1 MSLFDDIRQAAPWA
15 KDLTDRQ
22 ILDKGVEL
30 TGLSPMEVAGYLGVS
45 EKRGVLGAAN
55 DYAIEFANAVASLPK
70 AAIDLV
76 KPGTETSA
84 AIGRFIEEGEKKQ
97 SLTAAEAKY
106 QLNRSMQSE
115 DLGEQAAGAFRYV
128 KENPMLAASQ
138 ALGSFVGPG
147 AAIKG
152 GKMIGGALGLTEKGV
167 ARAGLTGGSTAG
179 AVLAG
184 GDASGDAYQMVMN
197 APELQDL
204 PIEERA
210 DIATR
215 AARGAAP
222 LPFIIGAASGLV
234 GADKAF
240 AAGTKSILRT
250 TGAEAA
256 SEFVEEGATKLSANL
271 AAGQAAPSIQP
282 MTGVIG
288 SATLGGLL
296 GGGTGA
302 VVGTL
307 NRVTAPGSLLAGSTN
322 ISTGEATTPDGN
334 AINKAIDVNSSE
346 ILVGPPPR
354 EAYVGPQVPEQA
366 GPPVPSS
373 AQVAAVQQAQ
383 AAQVAQQQAAQ
394 KQQEAQAAFDSISST
409 YGIQPTQVAGR
420 YTVAGKTL
428 FTQADATKFVTELD
442 ALNKNKTPE
451 QKSLIG
457 AVLSS
462 GAIKVP
468 LKSTAK
474 SVNASAVKFLSDIGI
489 DSSVDKVDAAERTE
503 FLISNLEG
511 PKALKEADELNNF
524 YKALTGKDAPA
535 FVALQQ
541 LASETTKGA
550 KNEKQQLRVPT
561 GVGAVP
567 EQGRAAETSG
577 GIVGPVRPDQVRPI
591 GTGSNLILPSTVQ
604 NVGPGS
610 VRTRV
615 EPGTSGGDNAIPS
628 VGQEQKAQVIPDDRL
643 SALAEIRKI
652 VESAFGTRDAGI
664 VMEYLTGEKTSR
676 EIAKQYDVSDARV
689 AQIAGPTAQET
700 WGARI
705 LAAGKRLGYGKDEI
719 YSLLEIASETA
730 EDTETQTTTEEDLD
744 FEAVAAREAAVSDE
758 SGPTMAEE
766 AAMEAEG
773 EQALGREET
782 GEKEGGGASGFRV
795 FNPQESGGTELEDAS
810 SANRTY
816 QKFKKQGLQVLKDFE
831 LNNLAIDERTT
842 DAELEAIV
850 KEINRRQEVRVAKGE
865 DNAVQK
871 RSTKGVS
878 VRKQAE
884 AGKGVPSED
893 TEKRTVATKS
903 KADEKGRSV
912 EVSNA
917 LAIIDRAEKAKLSL
931 NGIMPSDWQVG
942 KSIAPGQMY
951 AVAKRTIENN
961 PDFALDVLKLASRNT
976 QLDLAKQ
983 APKEMG
989 TLVKSKTENVW
1000 TLDEEAEIAWNTNAE
1015 KLGLFVYDA
1024 LPEEAQQDWK
1034 DSVESGNISP
1044 RDMQTVFEN
1053 NQGAITE
1060 ADEKL
1065 NEQIDELKTI
1075 ELDALEEHYGNSR
1088 ESNEFFIK
1096 VKNDVAA
1103 YVNKGA
1109 QAVDAAIRSII
1120 KSIANGL
1127 MAIAVVFNPAQLT
1140 TTDFDFPLFV
1150 SETRAVTMPAPAVAE
1165 MSSVATKAYEI
1176 SAPAFVKANQTFFIA
1191 DKPNGKIHLFDKT
1204 GKHIASS
1211 DSLYGKQAGDRLTEE
1226 QRTKPMAAMS
1236 ETDKIT
1242 PAGTFTVQVVASSE
1256 YAGGYTLHMSD
1267 KQGYLGGLAI
1277 HSVYTGNAKENRLG
1291 KLLSQDL
1298 KDKKISFGC
1307 INTSPDFFINKVL
1320 PKIGDMENAGVVV
1333 IPDAQDTLAQYIE
1346 PTFEEVTTPV
1356 PKTERRGAQQ
1366 LAAKEEK
1373 PQFSKT
1379 AEGKKGSNAE
1389 ALRKEL
1395 KDFIGAENLRRLEIY
1410 QSIDDIPVNIRAIV
1424 NPTAEDQGF
1433 VFRSKAY
1440 LIADNIAEGT
1450 GRAVFMHEVGSHLG
1464 LQQMLTEKQFDNLV
1478 DTVTAWAA
1486 KDDNSVESR
1495 IAIKALE
1502 RAAGVSDEQAN
1513 TELIAYF
1520 IEEAVLEGINPTAID
1535 LKTPIGRW
1543 FRTLWAAFKTALR
1556 RLNLFNP
1563 DKLSA
1568 EDVINLAYGAAR
1580 LEIAGT
1586 WHGTAADFRKFSTNF
1601 IGTGEGQQAFGWGVY
1616 LAQRAGIAKG
1626 YFEKDV
1632 QNRNRFPTTTATYK
1646 GMNRNQLQIAM
1657 LDAELTD
1664 PEKYAEYQVARLI
1677 VDNESFVNGA
1687 KSKITQTQIDGYVE
1701 YEKKMLEGA
1710 DLPVWDDYTQSLAVK
1725 AINEA
1730 AKDGI
1735 RRKIAAAAKMKAS
1748 DFGPPP
1754 KGGEGNLMRVDINAR
1769 SEELLDLDKPIKDQ
1783 PYIYNILE
1791 NLKGDAE
1798 NVLQAVLGNE
1808 QVFLDQITGHDLYF
1822 GIKRL
1827 ALNDP
1832 QWLLAAVKNKEA
1844 TATGE
1849 QAQRV
1854 VSQFLYEQGIK
1865 GSQFADSKSRNL
1877 AYAAYTDKKDVDT
1890 KNITRNIIMFNDEDI
1905 FRVASLVGA
1914 EPERI
1919 QFSKARLNQARQAAA
1934 QQVAKLPKP
1943 IRGPLQQITDN
1954 IIDFA
1959 KKGLPFAAFTE
1970 DLADLAA
1977 KYLPSAKKYVQLVKA
1992 QQAIRT
1998 SLERRIDKILQ
2009 QYDALPNEV
2018 KGVGENSV
2026 NAFIKDS
2033 TMKGEWGYDANIKGS
2048 KIDPELK
2055 ARFDAFP
2062 AAAQNLIKEVFNHGR
2077 QTLKA
2082 MQDAVINNIN
2092 TEYDALIAAAQK
2104 AGDVTEVAE
2113 LTKKKANSLSEYRTL
2128 MRMGNKGPYAPLKR
2142 FGNYVVVGRSQAY
2155 LDQENIRD
2163 NPKSA
2168 PDQVAEANKK
2178 LRELEKNQDHYFVQF
2193 AETMG
2198 EAKAI
2203 SRDEEANYAL
2213 VEPFEKDSSRGAL
2226 FGGADVQGLFYRL
2239 RNMVEDT
2246 QDSNTTDKSERAIN
2260 RLLSDLHLSLLSEQS
2275 ARQSEKRRRKIAGAE
2290 KDMMRAFAT
2299 QGRATAHFI
2308 SSLENSEEIYDS
2320 LRDMKKEAD
2329 SRVPGRAERRRYY
2342 NEFMKRHVMGL
2353 DYEPSPF
2360 IDKALNTTSVW
2371 MLLTNPSYYL
2381 QNMTQP
2387 FMMSLP
2393 LVGAKHGYDKSWKEF
2408 TRAYSDIA
2416 SVIRK
2421 HGLGEESYNKLP
2433 QDVRDVVEDLVN
2445 RGRIDI
2451 SLEQDLGRWR
2461 STEDSKLDK
2470 FGRATEYLR
2479 GIAQDIESINR
2490 VATAVAAYRL
2500 EARTNNKANAINYA
2514 DSVIYRTH
2522 GDYSGFNAP
2531 RISRKG
2537 LGRLATQFRKFQL
2550 IQLSLMARLFNDAFA
2565 GQDADTRRIGRRAL
2579 MFTIG
2584 HTAAMG
2590 GVMGLPGFAALS
2602 FLYGL
2607 VFGDED
2613 EPDNPELAMRR
2624 AIGDDTLADLI
2635 VKGVPAAL
2643 GVDLSGKLGMGQ
2655 MLSILPYTDIDF
2667 SRKGVAE
2674 AGFALMTGPFGGLTL
2689 KAADGIS
2696 LMGQGDYYKGLE
2708 QLMPTGVANAM
2719 KGYRFATEG
2728 VTSRRDDVLIP
2739 AEDISFAEAFM
2750 AGIGLPTKQLTDKQF
2765 LQNAKFEYEKFY
2777 NDKASEIK
2785 RAYARAYRSG
2795 VGLSD
2800 ARNDWE
2806 ELQQSRVRNGFKRQS
2821 LSVLLKA
2828 PQEQVARER
2837 SVVGGVQTNK
2847 ANRGFVRQTS
2857 EL

>member
-55 DYAIEFANAVASLPK
+55 DYVIELANAVASLPK

-106 QLNRSMQSE
+106 QLGRSMQSE

-128 KENPMLAASQ
+128 KENPLLAASQ
-138 ALGSFVGPG
+138 AIGSFVGPG

-152 GKMIGGALGLTEKGV
+152 GRMIGGALGLTEKGV
-167 ARAGLTGGSTAG
+167 ARAGLAGGSTAG

-204 PIEERA
+204 PIEEREQ
-210 DIATR
+210 IATR

-240 AAGTKSILRT
+240 AAGTKSILKT
-250 TGAEAA
+250 TAAEFG
-256 SEFVEEGATKLSANL
+256 SEAIEEGVTKLSANL
-271 AAGQAAPSIQP
+271 AAGEFAPSIQP
-282 MTGVIG
+282 LSGVAG
-288 SATLGGLL
+288 AATLGGLL

-307 NRVTAPGSLLAGSTN
+307 NRVTAPNSLLPGSTN
-322 ISTGEATTPDGN
+322 ISTGEGKTPDEN
-334 AINKAIDVNSSE
+334 AINKAIDANSSE

-354 EAYVGPQVPEQA
+354 EALVGPQPPEQP

-373 AQVAAVQQAQ
+373 AQVAAAQQAQ

-394 KQQEAQAAFDSISST
+394 KQQETQAAFDEISST
-409 YGIQPTQVAGR
+409 YGVQPTQVAGR
-420 YTVAGKTL
+420 YNIAGKTL
-428 FTQADATKFVTELD
+428 FSQADATKFLADLD
-442 ALNKNKTPE
+442 ALNKDKTPE

-457 AVLSS
+457 AALSS
-462 GAIKVP
+462 GAVKVP

-474 SVNASAVKFLSDIGI
+474 SVNAAAVKFLSEWGI
-489 DSSVDKVDAAERTE
+489 DSSADKAEAAERAE
-503 FLISNLEG
+503 VLISTLEG

-550 KNEKQQLRVPT
+550 KNERQQLRVQSPA
-561 GVGAVP
+561 GIRAVP

-577 GIVGPVRPDQVRPI
+577 ELVGPVRPDQIRPV

-615 EPGTSGGDNAIPS
+615 EPSASGSDNAIPS
-628 VGQEQKAQVIPDDRL
+628 VRQEQEAQVIPDDRL
-643 SALAEIRKI
+643 EAIERIRTI
-652 VESAFGTRDAGI
+652 VNSAFGTRDGGI
-664 VMEYLTGEKTSR
+664 VMEYLTGEKTSVQ
-676 EIAKQYDVSDARV
+676 IADEYGVSDARI
-689 AQIAGPTAQET
+689 AQIAGPKAQET

-705 LAAGKRLGYGKDEI
+705 FEAAKRLGYTKDQI
-719 YSLLEIASETA
+719 YNLMVVATA
-730 EDTETQTTTEEDLD
+730 ETEAATEAETLTEQDLD
-744 FEAVAAREAAVSDE
+744 FEAAAAREAAVSDE
-758 SGPTMAEE
+758 AGPSMAED

-773 EQALGREET
+773 EQTLGREET
-782 GEKEGGGASGFRV
+782 TEKEGGGASGFRV
-795 FNPQESGGTELEDAS
+795 FNPQESGATELEDAS
-810 SANRTY
+810 AANRTY
-816 QKFKKQGLQVLKDFE
+816 QKFKKQGLQALKDFE
-831 LNNLAIDERTT
+831 LNNLAIDERIT
-842 DAELEAIV
+842 DSEIQAIV
-850 KEINRRQEVRVAKGE
+850 KEINRREEIRIGKGE
-865 DNAVQK
+865 AKNAVQK
-871 RSTKGVS
+871 RSTKGVP

-884 AGKGVPSED
+884 TGKRVPSED
-893 TEKRTVATKS
+893 TERVEAATEDEQ
-903 KADEKGRSV
+903 ADE
-912 EVSNA
+912 EVSA
-917 LAIIDRAEKAKLSL
+917 R
-931 NGIMPSDWQVG
+931 
-942 KSIAPGQMY
+942 
-951 AVAKRTIENN
+951 
-961 PDFALDVLKLASRNT
+961 
-976 QLDLAKQ
+976 
-983 APKEMG
+983 
-989 TLVKSKTENVW
+989 

-1034 DSVESGNISP
+1034 DSVETGNTAP

-1060 ADEKL
+1060 TDEKL
-1065 NEQIDELKTI
+1065 NEQIDELKTT
-1075 ELDALEEHYGNSR
+1075 ELAALEEHYGNSR
-1088 ESNEFFIK
+1088 ESNEFLIK

-1103 YVNKGA
+1103 YINKGA

-1127 MAIAVVFNPAQLT
+1127 MAVAVVFNPAQLT

-1165 MSSVATKAYEI
+1165 MSSVATKAYEV
-1176 SAPAFVKANQTFFIA
+1176 SAPAFVKAKQTFFIA

-1211 DSLYGKQAGDRLTEE
+1211 DSLYGKQAGDRLANE
-1226 QRTKPMAAMS
+1226 QRNKPMTAMS
-1236 ETDKIT
+1236 DTDKVT
-1242 PAGTFTVQVVASSE
+1242 PAGTFTLRVVNSPE
-1256 YAGGYTLHMSD
+1256 YDGGYTLHMYD

-1277 HSVYTGNAKENRLG
+1277 HSVYTGDVKENRLG

-1346 PTFEEVTTPV
+1346 PTFKEVTTPA
-1356 PKTERRGAQQ
+1356 PKAEGRGAQQ

-1373 PQFSKT
+1373 PQFSKGT
-1379 AEGKKGSNAE
+1379 EKGKKSNAK
-1389 ALRKEL
+1389 ALRFEL
-1395 KDFIGAENLRRLEIY
+1395 RDFIGAENLRRLEIY

-1424 NPTAEDQGF
+1424 NPTAGDQGF
-1433 VFRSKAY
+1433 ILKNKAY
-1440 LIADNIAEGT
+1440 LIADNIPEGA

-1464 LQQMLTEKQFDNLV
+1464 LQQMLTERQFDNLV
-1478 DTVTAWAA
+1478 DTVTSWAT
-1486 KDDNSVESR
+1486 KNDGSIESILAVR
-1495 IAIKALE
+1495 ALE

-1520 IEEAVLEGINPTAID
+1520 IEEAVLNGINPTATD
-1535 LKTPIGRW
+1535 MKTPIGRW

-1687 KSKITQTQIDGYVE
+1687 KSKITQAQIDNYVE

-1710 DLPVWDDYTQSLAVK
+1710 DLPVWDDYTQSLAVEAMNK
-1725 AINEA
+1725 A

-1735 RRKIAAAAKMKAS
+1735 KRKIAAAAKMKES

-1769 SEELLDLDKPIKDQ
+1769 PEELLDLDKKIEEQKAIK
-1783 PYIYNILE
+1783 
-1791 NLKGDAE
+1791 NLLLNRMDPD
-1798 NVLQAVLGNE
+1798 LQADLMYETN
-1808 QVFLDQITGHDLYF
+1808 LSIPDMTGYDLYF
-1822 GIKRL
+1822 GLKSLELRDGLVSGFIKTFDNINK
-1827 ALNDP
+1827 ADE
-1832 QWLLAAVKNKEA
+1832 AVSKY
-1844 TATGE
+1844 
-1849 QAQRV
+1849 
-1854 VSQFLYEQGIK
+1854 LYELGIK
-1865 GSQFADSKSRNL
+1865 GNQFADAKSRKGTPE
-1877 AYAAYTDKKDVDT
+1877 AEV
-1890 KNITRNIIMFNDEDI
+1890 TRNIVMFNDEDI
-1905 FRVASLVGA
+1905 FRVASLVSA

-1919 QFSKARLNQARQAAA
+1919 QFSKARLNQARQTAA

-1970 DLADLAA
+1970 DLADLAS

-2018 KGVGENSV
+2018 RGVGENSV

-2055 ARFDAFP
+2055 TRFEAFP
-2062 AAAQNLIKEVFNHGR
+2062 VVAQNLIKEVFDHGR

-2113 LTKKKANSLSEYRTL
+2113 LTKKKANSLAEYRTL

-2155 LDQENIRD
+2155 LDQESIRD

-2168 PDQVAEANKK
+2168 PDQIAEANKK

-2246 QDSNTTDKSERAIN
+2246 QDSNTTDKSERTIN

-2320 LRDMKKEAD
+2320 LRDMKEEA
-2329 SRVPGRAERRRYY
+2329 RKGTEGTRAERSRYY

-2393 LVGAKHGYDKSWKEF
+2393 VVGAKHGYDKSWKEF
-2408 TRAYSDIA
+2408 TRAYTDIA
-2416 SVIRK
+2416 SVIRR
-2421 HGLGEESYNKLP
+2421 HGLGEDSYNKLP
-2433 QDVRDVVEDLVN
+2433 QDVKDVVEELVN

-2514 DSVIYRTH
+2514 DSIIYRTH

-2667 SRKGVAE
+2667 SRRGVAE

-2821 LSVLLKA
+2821 LSILLKA
-2828 PQEQVARER
+2828 PQEQAKRER

>member
-1 MSLFDDIRQAAPWA
+1 MSLFDEIRQAAPWA
-15 KDLTDRQ
+15 KDLSDRE

-30 TGLSPMEVAGYLGVS
+30 TGLSPKEVAGYLGVT
-45 EKRGVLGAAN
+45 EKRGIFGAAN

-70 AAIDLV
+70 AALDIV
-76 KPGTETSA
+76 KPGTEASA

-97 SLTAAEAKY
+97 SLAAAEAKF
-106 QLNRSMQSE
+106 QLGRSMQSE
-115 DLGEQAAGAFRYV
+115 SLGEQAAGAFRYV

-138 ALGSFVGPG
+138 AIGSFVGPG

-152 GKMIGGALGLTEKGV
+152 GKMIGGALGLTERGV
-167 ARAGLTGGSTAG
+167 SRAGLAGGSTAG

-184 GDASGDAYQMVMN
+184 GDAAGDAYQMVMN

-204 PIEERA
+204 PIEQREKM
-210 DIATR
+210 ATD
-215 AARGAAP
+215 AARKATP
-222 LPFIIGAASGLV
+222 LPFVIGAASGLV

-250 TGAEAA
+250 TGVEAG
-256 SEFVEEGATKLSANL
+256 SEFIEEGATKLSANL
-271 AAGQAAPSIQP
+271 AAGEMAPSIQP

-307 NRVTAPGSLLAGSTN
+307 NRVTAPGSLLPGSTN
-322 ISTGEATTPDGN
+322 LSTGEATTPDGN
-334 AINKAIDVNSSE
+334 AINKAIDANSSE
-346 ILVGPPPR
+346 ILVGPPQR
-354 EAYVGPQVPEQA
+354 TITEQE
-366 GPPVPSS
+366 
-373 AQVAAVQQAQ
+373 VAAAQAQIDSNAVLNPRQNIEAQIEAARVAQAQ
-383 AAQVAQQQAAQ
+383 ADQQAAQ
-394 KQQEAQAAFDSISST
+394 QRAEQQAAFDEISST
-409 YGIQPTQVAGR
+409 YGVQPTQVAGR

-428 FTQADATKFVTELD
+428 FTQADATKFLADID
-442 ALNKNKTPE
+442 ALNKDKTPE
-451 QKSLIG
+451 QKSIIG
-457 AVLSS
+457 AALNS
-462 GAIKVP
+462 GAVKVP

-474 SVNASAVKFLSDIGI
+474 SVNNAAVKFLSEWGI
-489 DSSVDKVDAAERTE
+489 DSSADKADAAERADV
-503 FLISNLEG
+503 LIGSLEG
-511 PKALKEADELNNF
+511 PKALKEADQLNSF

-550 KNEKQQLRVPT
+550 TNERQQLRVPSPT
-561 GVGAVP
+561 GLGTVS
-567 EQGRAAETSG
+567 EQGRAAEASPG
-577 GIVGPVRPDQVRPI
+577 VSGPVRPNEVRPI

-610 VRTRV
+610 VRARV
-615 EPGTSGGDNAIPS
+615 EPSAGRVSNAVPS
-628 VGQEQKAQVIPDDRL
+628 AGQEAQVIPDDRIE
-643 SALAEIRKI
+643 ALERVRTI
-652 VESAFGTRDAGI
+652 VNSAFGTRDGGI
-664 VMEYLTGEKTSR
+664 VMEYLTGEKTSVQ
-676 EIAKQYDVSDARV
+676 IAKEYGLSNERI
-689 AQIAGPTAQET
+689 AQIAGPTGQKT

-705 LAAGKRLGYGKDEI
+705 FAAAKRLGYTKDDV
-719 YSLLEIASETA
+719 YNLLVKSTA
-730 EDTETQTTTEEDLD
+730 KAETETEAQALTEEDLD

-758 SGPTMAEE
+758 AGPSMAEE
-766 AAMEAEG
+766 AAMVAEK
-773 EQALGREET
+773 EDQTLGREET
-782 GEKEGGGASGFRV
+782 SEKEGGGASGFRV
-795 FNPQESGGTELEDAS
+795 FNPQVSGATELEDAA

-816 QKFKKQGLQVLKDFE
+816 QKFKKQGLEALKDFE

-865 DNAVQK
+865 DNAIQK
-871 RSTKGVS
+871 RSTKRVS

-884 AGKGVPSED
+884 ARQGVPSED
-893 TEKRTVATKS
+893 TERDEAAAEAEQ
-903 KADEKGRSV
+903 ADEEISARTLEEQARESWD
-912 EVSNA
+912 S
-917 LAIIDRAEKAKLSL
+917 RAEQYGLPRYDELPEAAQ
-931 NGIMPSDWQVG
+931 SDWQNAVETGNTTLADMNKVYEDNASLFAGGDAVG
-942 KSIAPGQMY
+942 TQKETS
-951 AVAKRTIENN
+951 
-961 PDFALDVLKLASRNT
+961 LA
-976 QLDLAKQ
+976 DL
-983 APKEMG
+983 
-989 TLVKSKTENVW
+989 
-1000 TLDEEAEIAWNTNAE
+1000 
-1015 KLGLFVYDA
+1015 
-1024 LPEEAQQDWK
+1024 
-1034 DSVESGNISP
+1034 
-1044 RDMQTVFEN
+1044 R
-1053 NQGAITE
+1053 
-1060 ADEKL
+1060 
-1065 NEQIDELKTI
+1065 
-1075 ELDALEEHYGNSR
+1075 
-1088 ESNEFFIK
+1088 
-1096 VKNDVAA
+1096 KNFPVIDVALKHLETLGINNA
-1103 YVNKGA
+1103 L
-1109 QAVDAAIRSII
+1109 QAVTRWA
-1120 KSIANGL
+1120 
-1127 MAIAVVFNPAQLT
+1127 T
-1140 TTDFDFPLFV
+1140 TTDANASDG
-1150 SETRAVTMPAPAVAE
+1150 
-1165 MSSVATKAYEI
+1165 AY
-1176 SAPAFVKANQTFFIA
+1176 
-1191 DKPNGKIHLFDKT
+1191 
-1204 GKHIASS
+1204 
-1211 DSLYGKQAGDRLTEE
+1211 
-1226 QRTKPMAAMS
+1226 
-1236 ETDKIT
+1236 
-1242 PAGTFTVQVVASSE
+1242 
-1256 YAGGYTLHMSD
+1256 
-1267 KQGYLGGLAI
+1267 
-1277 HSVYTGNAKENRLG
+1277 
-1291 KLLSQDL
+1291 
-1298 KDKKISFGC
+1298 
-1307 INTSPDFFINKVL
+1307 
-1320 PKIGDMENAGVVV
+1320 
-1333 IPDAQDTLAQYIE
+1333 
-1346 PTFEEVTTPV
+1346 V
-1356 PKTERRGAQQ
+1356 P
-1366 LAAKEEK
+1366 
-1373 PQFSKT
+1373 
-1379 AEGKKGSNAE
+1379 
-1389 ALRKEL
+1389 
-1395 KDFIGAENLRRLEIY
+1395 
-1410 QSIDDIPVNIRAIV
+1410 
-1424 NPTAEDQGF
+1424 
-1433 VFRSKAY
+1433 
-1440 LIADNIAEGT
+1440 
-1450 GRAVFMHEVGSHLG
+1450 
-1464 LQQMLTEKQFDNLV
+1464 
-1478 DTVTAWAA
+1478 
-1486 KDDNSVESR
+1486 
-1495 IAIKALE
+1495 
-1502 RAAGVSDEQAN
+1502 
-1513 TELIAYF
+1513 
-1520 IEEAVLEGINPTAID
+1520 
-1535 LKTPIGRW
+1535 
-1543 FRTLWAAFKTALR
+1543 
-1556 RLNLFNP
+1556 
-1563 DKLSA
+1563 
-1568 EDVINLAYGAAR
+1568 
-1580 LEIAGT
+1580 
-1586 WHGTAADFRKFSTNF
+1586 
-1601 IGTGEGQQAFGWGVY
+1601 
-1616 LAQRAGIAKG
+1616 
-1626 YFEKDV
+1626 
-1632 QNRNRFPTTTATYK
+1632 
-1646 GMNRNQLQIAM
+1646 
-1657 LDAELTD
+1657 
-1664 PEKYAEYQVARLI
+1664 
-1677 VDNESFVNGA
+1677 
-1687 KSKITQTQIDGYVE
+1687 
-1701 YEKKMLEGA
+1701 
-1710 DLPVWDDYTQSLAVK
+1710 
-1725 AINEA
+1725 
-1730 AKDGI
+1730 AKDGTNTI
-1735 RRKIAAAAKMKAS
+1735 VYRE
-1748 DFGPPP
+1748 D
-1754 KGGEGNLMRVDINAR
+1754 V
-1769 SEELLDLDKPIKDQ
+1769 
-1783 PYIYNILE
+1783 
-1791 NLKGDAE
+1791 
-1798 NVLQAVLGNE
+1798 
-1808 QVFLDQITGHDLYF
+1808 
-1822 GIKRL
+1822 
-1827 ALNDP
+1827 LNDGTNYSSNVIRHEIAHAIDMAERGGVYSGQP
-1832 QWLLAAVKNKEA
+1832 EFALVTNEDG
-1844 TATGE
+1844 TISATGE
-1849 QAQRV
+1849 IAEEMYNLYLNDEDWSTFLEYPFDHSNYERLANNPTRVKNELFAQL
-1854 VSQFLYEQGIK
+1854 F
-1865 GSQFADSKSRNL
+1865 
-1877 AYAAYTDKKDVDT
+1877 AAYTHPKTRKWMYYSAPKAYKFMSEVITDVRFEKQISSKAPET
-1890 KNITRNIIMFNDEDI
+1890 AERRALGFAIYKSTRGAKATEES
-1905 FRVASLVGA
+1905 FR
-1914 EPERI
+1914 PEREGGQPSFEI
-1919 QFSKARLNQARQAAA
+1919 RKNVAAVRQATA

-1954 IIDFA
+1954 IVDFA

-1977 KYLPSAKKYVQLVKA
+1977 KYLPSAKRYVQLVKA

-1998 SLERRIDKILQ
+1998 SLERRIDNILQ

-2062 AAAQNLIKEVFNHGR
+2062 DAAQNLIKEIFNHGR

-2082 MQDAVINNIN
+2082 MQDAVISNIN

-2393 LVGAKHGYDKSWKEF
+2393 LVGAKHGYDRSWKEF

-2421 HGLGEESYNKLP
+2421 YGLGEESYNKLP

-2461 STEDSKLDK
+2461 STEDSKFDK

>member
-1 MSLFDDIRQAAPWA
+1 MSLFDEIRQAAPWA
-15 KDLTDRQ
+15 KDLSDRQ
-22 ILDKGVEL
+22 IIDKGVEL

-45 EKRGVLGAAN
+45 EKRGVFGAAN

-70 AAIDLV
+70 AALDIV

-97 SLTAAEAKY
+97 SLTAAEAKF
-106 QLNRSMQSE
+106 QLGRSMQSE
-115 DLGEQAAGAFRYV
+115 DLGEQAAGALRYV
-128 KENPMLAASQ
+128 KENPLLAASQ
-138 ALGSFVGPG
+138 AAGSFVGPG
-147 AAIKG
+147 FAIKG
-152 GKMIGGALGLTEKGV
+152 GRMIGGALGLTEKGV
-167 ARAGLTGGSTAG
+167 SRAGIAGGSAAG
-179 AVLAG
+179 SVLAG
-184 GDASGDAYQMVMN
+184 GDAAGDAYQMVMN

-210 DIATR
+210 ELATR
-215 AARGAAP
+215 AARKATP
-222 LPFIIGAASGLV
+222 LPFVIGAASGLV

-240 AAGTKSILRT
+240 AAGTKSILKT
-250 TGAEAA
+250 TLAEAG
-256 SEFVEEGATKLSANL
+256 SEFIEEGATKLSANL
-271 AAGQAAPSIQP
+271 AAGAEAPSIQP
-282 MTGVIG
+282 LTGVVG

-307 NRVTAPGSLLAGSTN
+307 NRATAPNSLLGGSTN
-322 ISTGEATTPDGN
+322 LSTGEGRTPDEN
-334 AINKAIDVNSSE
+334 AINKAIDLNSSE
-346 ILVGPPPR
+346 VLVGPPPR
-354 EAYVGPQVPEQA
+354 EVLIGPQPPEQVGPVL
-366 GPPVPSS
+366 PSA
-373 AQVAAVQQAQ
+373 AQVAAAQQAQ
-383 AAQVAQQQAAQ
+383 AARVAQAQAQQ
-394 KQQEAQAAFDSISST
+394 KQAEAQAAFDEISST
-409 YGIQPTQVAGR
+409 YGVQPTQVAGR

-428 FTQADATKFVTELD
+428 FSQADATKFLADLD

-451 QKSLIG
+451 QKSIIG

-462 GAIKVP
+462 GAVKVP

-474 SVNASAVKFLSDIGI
+474 SVNASAVKFLSEWGI
-489 DSSVDKVDAAERTE
+489 DSSADKVEAAERADV
-503 FLISNLEG
+503 LIGTLEG

-524 YKALTGKDAPA
+524 YKALTGRDAPA
-535 FVALQQ
+535 FVALQE
-541 LASETTKGA
+541 LASQTTTKGA
-550 KNEKQQLRVPT
+550 KDGQKQLRVQSPAGLGT
-561 GVGAVP
+561 VS
-567 EQGRAAETSG
+567 EQGRTTETG
-577 GIVGPVRPDQVRPI
+577 GGVTGDLRPDEVRPI
-591 GTGSNLILPSTVQ
+591 GTGSNLILPDTVQ
-604 NVGPGS
+604 DDGQGS

-615 EPGTSGGDNAIPS
+615 EPSTSRISDAIPS
-628 VGQEQKAQVIPDDRL
+628 ARQEQEAQVIPDDRVE
-643 SALAEIRKI
+643 AIERIRDI
-652 VESAFGTRDAGI
+652 VNSAFGTRDGSI
-664 VMEYLTGEKTSR
+664 VMEYLTEEKTSVQ
-676 EIAKQYDVSDARV
+676 IAEEYGVSDARI
-689 AQIAGPTAQET
+689 AQIAGPKAQET

-705 LAAGKRLGYGKDEI
+705 FAAAKRLGYTKDQV
-719 YSLLEIASETA
+719 YNLMVIATAEPETA
-730 EDTETQTTTEEDLD
+730 TEEQTRTEEDLD
-744 FEAVAAREAAVSDE
+744 FEAAAAREAAVSDE
-758 SGPTMAEE
+758 AGPTMAEE
-766 AAMEAEG
+766 AAMAAEG
-773 EQALGREET
+773 EQTLGREET

-795 FNPQESGGTELEDAS
+795 FNPQESGATELEDAS

-816 QKFKKQGLQVLKDFE
+816 QKFKKQGLQALKDFE
-831 LNNLAIDERTT
+831 LNNLAIDERIT
-842 DAELEAIV
+842 DAEIEAIV
-850 KEINRRQEVRVAKGE
+850 KEINRREEIRIGKGE
-865 DNAVQK
+865 ESAVQK
-871 RSTKGVS
+871 RSAKRVP
-878 VRKQAE
+878 VRKQTE
-884 AGKGVPSED
+884 AGKRVPSKD
-893 TEKRTVATKS
+893 TERDEAAAEAEQ
-903 KADEKGRSV
+903 ADE
-912 EVSNA
+912 EVSA
-917 LAIIDRAEKAKLSL
+917 R
-931 NGIMPSDWQVG
+931 
-942 KSIAPGQMY
+942 
-951 AVAKRTIENN
+951 
-961 PDFALDVLKLASRNT
+961 
-976 QLDLAKQ
+976 
-983 APKEMG
+983 
-989 TLVKSKTENVW
+989 
-1000 TLDEEAEIAWNTNAE
+1000 TLDEEAAQAWNTNAE

-1034 DSVESGNISP
+1034 DSVETGNTTP

-1065 NEQIDELKTI
+1065 NEQIDELKTT
-1075 ELDALEEHYGNSR
+1075 ELAALEEHYGNSR
-1088 ESNEFFIK
+1088 ESNEFLIK

-1103 YVNKGA
+1103 YINKGA

-1120 KSIANGL
+1120 KSIANGM
-1127 MAIAVVFNPAQLT
+1127 MALAVVFNPAQLT

-1150 SETRAVTMPAPAVAE
+1150 KETRAVTMPAPGVAE
-1165 MSSVATKAYEI
+1165 MSPVAAKAYEV
-1176 SAPAFVKANQTFFIA
+1176 SAPAFVKAKQTFFIA
-1191 DKPNGKIHLFDKT
+1191 DKPNGKIHLFDGS

-1211 DSLYGKQAGDRLTEE
+1211 DSLYGQQAGDRLTDE
-1226 QRTKPMAAMS
+1226 QRTKPLTAMS
-1236 ETDKIT
+1236 STDKVT
-1242 PAGTFTVQVVASSE
+1242 PAGTFTLRVVESPE
-1256 YAGGYTLHMSD
+1256 YDGGYTLHMYD

-1277 HSVYTGNAKENRLG
+1277 HSVYVGDAKENRLG

-1320 PKIGDMENAGVVV
+1320 PRIGEMDNAGVVV
-1333 IPDAQDTLAQYIE
+1333 IPDAQDTLAQYVE
-1346 PTFEEVTTPV
+1346 PTFTEVTTPA
-1356 PKTERRGAQQ
+1356 PKAEGRGAQQ

-1373 PQFSKT
+1373 PQFSKG
-1379 AEGKKGSNAE
+1379 AQRAKGSNAE

-1395 KDFIGAENLRRLEIY
+1395 KDFIGAENQRRLEIY
-1410 QSIDDIPVNIRAIV
+1410 QSIKDIPLNIRTIV
-1424 NPTAEDQGF
+1424 NPTAGDQGF
-1433 VFRSKAY
+1433 ILRNKAY
-1440 LIADNIAEGT
+1440 LIADNIPEGA

-1464 LQQMLTEKQFDNLV
+1464 LQKMLTEKQFDNLV
-1478 DTVTAWAA
+1478 DTVTSWAA
-1486 KDDNSVESR
+1486 KNDGSRESI
-1495 IAIKALE
+1495 IAIKALQ

-1520 IEEAVLEGINPTAID
+1520 IEEAILAGVNPTAID

-1543 FRTLWAAFKTALR
+1543 FRSLWAAFKTALR

-1563 DKLSA
+1563 DKMSA
-1568 EDVINLAYGAAR
+1568 VDVINLAYGAAR

-1586 WHGTAADFRKFSTNF
+1586 WHGTAADFRRFSTDF
-1601 IGTGEGQQAFGWGVY
+1601 MGTGEGNQAFGWGVY
-1616 LAQRAGIAKG
+1616 LAQRPGIAKG
-1626 YFEKDV
+1626 YFEADV
-1632 QNRNRFPTTTATYK
+1632 KNRNRFPTTTATYK
-1646 GMNRNQLQIAM
+1646 GMNRDQLQRAM
-1657 LDAELTD
+1657 LDAEQTD
-1664 PEKYAEYQVARLI
+1664 PEKYIEYLVARHL
-1677 VDNESFVNGA
+1677 VDSESFVNGA
-1687 KSKITQTQIDGYVE
+1687 KSKVTQAQIDGYVE
-1701 YEKKMLEGA
+1701 YEKKMLTGIT
-1710 DLPVWDDYTQSLAVK
+1710 DLNMEEWDFKTQSMRVVPV
-1725 AINEA
+1725 NDV
-1730 AKDGI
+1730 AKK
-1735 RRKIAAAAKMKAS
+1735 RVEQEIAAASKMKES

-1754 KGGEGNLMRVDINAR
+1754 KGIEGNLMRVDINAR
-1769 SEELLDLDKPIKDQ
+1769 PEELLDLDKKIKDQ
-1783 PYIYNILE
+1783 PYVYNILK
-1791 NLKGDAE
+1791 NLPEEQALVIEAALGDA
-1798 NVLQAVLGNE
+1798 AVSLE
-1808 QVFLDQITGHDLYF
+1808 EATGQDLYF
-1822 GIKRL
+1822 GIKSL
-1827 ALNDP
+1827 AFKDP
-1832 QWLLAAVKNKEA
+1832 QYLLKAVKDKEA
-1844 TATGE
+1844 LASGQ

-1865 GSQFADSKSRNL
+1865 GNQYLDQVTRNL
-1877 AYAAYTDKKDVDT
+1877 PLETKFLEEQIEVNQDALRKIQARTDIDQETKDKLSKDVRASIEDRKEQIEKVKENLKNIT
-1890 KNITRNIIMFNDEDI
+1890 KNIVMFNDEDI

-1919 QFSKARLNQARQAAA
+1919 QFSKARLNQARQTAAK
-1934 QQVAKLPKP
+1934 QVAKLPKP
-1943 IRGPLQQITDN
+1943 IRGPLQEVTDN
-1954 IIDFA
+1954 IIEFA

-1970 DLADLAA
+1970 DLADLAG

-1998 SLERRIDKILQ
+1998 SLERRIDQILQ

-2033 TMKGEWGYDANIKGS
+2033 TMKGEWGYDPNIKGA

-2055 ARFDAFP
+2055 KRFDAMP
-2062 AAAQNLIKEVFNHGR
+2062 APAQNIIRAVFDHGIK
-2077 QTLKA
+2077 TLKA

-2104 AGDVTEVAE
+2104 AGDVNEVAD

-2163 NPKSA
+2163 SSKST

-2178 LRELEKNQDHYFVQF
+2178 LREMEKNQDHYFVQF

-2203 SRDEEANYAL
+2203 ARDEETNYAL

-2239 RNMVEDT
+2239 RNMVEES
-2246 QDSNTTDKSERAIN
+2246 QDSNLADKSERTIN

-2308 SSLENSEEIYDS
+2308 SSLENSEDIYDT
-2320 LRDMKKEAD
+2320 LRDMKQEA
-2329 SRVPGRAERRRYY
+2329 RKGTEGTRAERSRYY

-2393 LVGAKHGYDKSWKEF
+2393 LVGAKHGYDRSWKEF
-2408 TRAYSDIA
+2408 SRAYTDIA

-2421 HGLGEESYNKLP
+2421 HGIGEDSYSKLP
-2433 QDVRDVVEDLVN
+2433 QDVRDVVEELVN

-2461 STEDSKLDK
+2461 STEDSKFDK
-2470 FGRATEYLR
+2470 FGRAAEFLR
-2479 GIAQDIESINR
+2479 GMAQDIEAVNR

-2514 DSVIYRTH
+2514 DNVIYRTH

-2565 GQDADTRRIGRRAL
+2565 GQDEDTRRIGRRAL

-2607 VFGDED
+2607 VFGDKD

-2635 VKGVPAAL
+2635 VKGIPAAL
-2643 GVDLSGKLGMGQ
+2643 GVDVSGKIGMGQ

-2667 SRKGVAE
+2667 SRRGIAE
-2674 AGFALMTGPFGGLTL
+2674 AGYALMTGPFGGLTL

-2696 LMGQGDYYKGLE
+2696 LMGQGNYYKGLE

-2728 VTSRRDDVLIP
+2728 VTSRADDVLIP

-2785 RAYARAYRSG
+2785 RAYVRAYRSG

-2821 LSVLLKA
+2821 LSILLKA
-2828 PQEQVARER
+2828 PQEQVKRER
-2837 SVVGGVQTNK
+2837 SVVGGVQTNR

>member
-1 MSLFDDIRQAAPWA
+1 
-15 KDLTDRQ
+15 
-22 ILDKGVEL
+22 
-30 TGLSPMEVAGYLGVS
+30 
-45 EKRGVLGAAN
+45 
-55 DYAIEFANAVASLPK
+55 
-70 AAIDLV
+70 
-76 KPGTETSA
+76 
-84 AIGRFIEEGEKKQ
+84 
-97 SLTAAEAKY
+97 
-106 QLNRSMQSE
+106 
-115 DLGEQAAGAFRYV
+115 
-128 KENPMLAASQ
+128 
-138 ALGSFVGPG
+138 
-147 AAIKG
+147 
-152 GKMIGGALGLTEKGV
+152 
-167 ARAGLTGGSTAG
+167 
-179 AVLAG
+179 
-184 GDASGDAYQMVMN
+184 
-197 APELQDL
+197 
-204 PIEERA
+204 
-210 DIATR
+210 
-215 AARGAAP
+215 
-222 LPFIIGAASGLV
+222 
-234 GADKAF
+234 
-240 AAGTKSILRT
+240 
-250 TGAEAA
+250 
-256 SEFVEEGATKLSANL
+256 
-271 AAGQAAPSIQP
+271 

-373 AQVAAVQQAQ
+373 AQVAAAQQAQ

-503 FLISNLEG
+503 FLISSLEG

-719 YSLLEIASETA
+719 YSLLETASETA

-893 TEKRTVATKS
+893 TERVEAATEDEQ
-903 KADEKGRSV
+903 ADEEISTR
-912 EVSNA
+912 
-917 LAIIDRAEKAKLSL
+917 
-931 NGIMPSDWQVG
+931 
-942 KSIAPGQMY
+942 
-951 AVAKRTIENN
+951 
-961 PDFALDVLKLASRNT
+961 
-976 QLDLAKQ
+976 
-983 APKEMG
+983 
-989 TLVKSKTENVW
+989 
-1000 TLDEEAEIAWNTNAE
+1000 TLDEKAEIAWNTNAE

-1034 DSVESGNISP
+1034 DSVETGNTTP

-1060 ADEKL
+1060 TDEKL
-1065 NEQIDELKTI
+1065 NEQIDELKTPEI
-1075 ELDALEEHYGNSR
+1075 AALEEHYGNSR
-1088 ESNEFFIK
+1088 ESNEFLIK

-1103 YVNKGA
+1103 YVNRGA

-1150 SETRAVTMPAPAVAE
+1150 SETRAATMPAPAVAE
-1165 MSSVATKAYEI
+1165 MSSVATKAYEV
-1176 SAPAFVKANQTFFIA
+1176 SAPAFVKAKQTFFIA

-1211 DSLYGKQAGDRLTEE
+1211 DSLYGKQAGDRLADE
-1226 QRTKPMAAMS
+1226 QRNKPMTAMS
-1236 ETDKIT
+1236 DTDKVT
-1242 PAGTFTVQVVASSE
+1242 PAGTFTLRVVDSPE
-1256 YAGGYTLHMSD
+1256 YDGGYTLHMYD

-1277 HSVYTGNAKENRLG
+1277 HSVYTGDAKENRLG

-1346 PTFEEVTTPV
+1346 PTFEKVTTPA
-1356 PKTERRGAQQ
+1356 PKAEGRGAQQ

-1379 AEGKKGSNAE
+1379 AEGKKGSNAK
-1389 ALRKEL
+1389 ALRFEL
-1395 KDFIGAENLRRLEIY
+1395 RDFIGAENLRRLEIY

-1424 NPTAEDQGF
+1424 NPTAGDQGF
-1433 VFRSKAY
+1433 ILKNKAY
-1440 LIADNIAEGT
+1440 LIADNIPEGA

-1464 LQQMLTEKQFDNLV
+1464 LQQMLTERQFDNLV
-1478 DTVTAWAA
+1478 DTVTSWAA
-1486 KDDNSVESR
+1486 KNDGSREST
-1495 IAIKALE
+1495 IAVKALE

-1520 IEEAVLEGINPTAID
+1520 IEEAVLAGVNPTATD

-1543 FRTLWAAFKTALR
+1543 FRSLWAAFKTALR

-1586 WHGTAADFRKFSTNF
+1586 WHGTAADFRKFSTKF
-1601 IGTGEGQQAFGWGVY
+1601 MGTGEGAQAYGWGVY
-1616 LAQRAGIAKG
+1616 LAQRPGIAKG
-1626 YFEKDV
+1626 YFETDV
-1632 QNRNRFPTTTATYK
+1632 KNRNQMPTTTATYK
-1646 GMNRNQLQIAM
+1646 GLDRNQLQKAM
-1657 LDAELTD
+1657 LAAEETD
-1664 PEKYAEYQVARLI
+1664 RAKYGEYLAAREI
-1677 VDNESFVNGA
+1677 VDNESFLNRE
-1687 KSKITQTQIDGYVE
+1687 KSNITQE
-1701 YEKKMLEGA
+1701 
-1710 DLPVWDDYTQSLAVK
+1710 
-1725 AINEA
+1725 
-1730 AKDGI
+1730 
-1735 RRKIAAAAKMKAS
+1735 KIAEYIEYTDFVGKGKEFFEVEPLNKAAQDEYAEIKKLKLDAAAKMKES

-1754 KGGEGNLMRVDINAR
+1754 KPVPGNLMRVDINAT
-1769 SEELLDLDKPIKDQ
+1769 SNELLDFDKPLKKQ
-1783 PYIYNILE
+1783 PYIQRIL
-1791 NLKGDAE
+1791 AE
-1798 NVLQAVLGNE
+1798 RMPTDLQELLVDEVNVD
-1808 QVFLDQITGHDLYF
+1808 FDQMTGFDLYF
-1822 GIKRL
+1822 GLK
-1827 ALNDP
+1827 ALETRNGDVSLIGLP
-1832 QWLLAAVKNKEA
+1832 DLDINKGM
-1844 TATGE
+1844 TPD
-1849 QAQRV
+1849 QI
-1854 VSQFLYEQGIK
+1854 VSIFLDSIGIK
-1865 GSQFADSKSRNL
+1865 GNQFADAKSRKGVPENE
-1877 AYAAYTDKKDVDT
+1877 VT
-1890 KNITRNIIMFNDEDI
+1890 KNIVIFNDDNI
-1905 FRVASLVGA
+1905 FRVASLIGA
-1914 EPERI
+1914 EPEKI

-2055 ARFDAFP
+2055 DRFDAFP
-2062 AAAQNLIKEVFNHGR
+2062 DAAQNLIKEVFNHGR

-2082 MQDAVINNIN
+2082 MQDAVIDNIN
-2092 TEYDALIAAAQK
+2092 TEYDALIDAAQK

-2416 SVIRK
+2416 SVIRR

-2461 STEDSKLDK
+2461 STEDSKFDK

-2500 EARTNNKANAINYA
+2500 EARTNSKANAINYA

-2565 GQDADTRRIGRRAL
+2565 GQDEQTRQIGRRAL

-2689 KAADGIS
+2689 KAADGVS

-2828 PQEQVARER
+2828 PQEQAKRER

>member
-106 QLNRSMQSE
+106 QLGRSMQSE

-128 KENPMLAASQ
+128 KENPLLAASQ
-138 ALGSFVGPG
+138 AAGSFVGPG

-152 GKMIGGALGLTEKGV
+152 GRMIGGALGLTERGV
-167 ARAGLTGGSTAG
+167 ARAGLAGGSTAG

-204 PIEERA
+204 PIEEREQ
-210 DIATR
+210 IATR

-240 AAGTKSILRT
+240 AAGTKSILKT
-250 TGAEAA
+250 TAAEFG
-256 SEFVEEGATKLSANL
+256 SEAIEEGVTKLSANL
-271 AAGQAAPSIQP
+271 AAGAEAPSINP
-282 MTGVIG
+282 LTGVVG

-302 VVGTL
+302 VVGSL
-307 NRVTAPGSLLAGSTN
+307 NRITAPNSLLPGSTN
-322 ISTGEATTPDGN
+322 ISTGEGKTPDEN
-334 AINKAIDVNSSE
+334 AINKAIDANSSE

-354 EAYVGPQVPEQA
+354 EALVGPQPPEQA

-373 AQVAAVQQAQ
+373 AQVAAAQQAQ

-394 KQQEAQAAFDSISST
+394 KQQETQAAFDEISST
-409 YGIQPTQVAGR
+409 YGVQPTQVAGR
-420 YTVAGKTL
+420 YNIAGKTL
-428 FTQADATKFVTELD
+428 FSQADATKFLADLD
-442 ALNKNKTPE
+442 ALNKDKTPE

-457 AVLSS
+457 AALSS
-462 GAIKVP
+462 GAVKVP

-474 SVNASAVKFLSDIGI
+474 SVNAAAVKFLSEWGI
-489 DSSVDKVDAAERTE
+489 DSSADKAEAAERAE
-503 FLISNLEG
+503 VLISTLEG

-577 GIVGPVRPDQVRPI
+577 GFVGPVRPDQIRPV

-610 VRTRV
+610 VRPRV
-615 EPGTSGGDNAIPS
+615 EPSAGRGDNAVPS
-628 VGQEQKAQVIPDDRL
+628 VGQEQETQVIPDDRL
-643 SALAEIRKI
+643 EAIERIRAI
-652 VESAFGTRDAGI
+652 VNSAFGTRDGGI
-664 VMEYLTGEKTSR
+664 VMEYLTGEKTSVQ
-676 EIAKQYDVSDARV
+676 IADEYGVSDARI
-689 AQIAGPTAQET
+689 AQIAGPKAQET

-705 LAAGKRLGYGKDEI
+705 FEAAKRLGYTKDQI
-719 YSLLEIASETA
+719 YNLMVVATA
-730 EDTETQTTTEEDLD
+730 ETEAATEAETLTEQDLD
-744 FEAVAAREAAVSDE
+744 FEAAAEREAAVSDE
-758 SGPTMAEE
+758 AGPSMAED

-773 EQALGREET
+773 EQTLGREET
-782 GEKEGGGASGFRV
+782 TEKEGGGASGFRV
-795 FNPQESGGTELEDAS
+795 FNPQESGATELEDAS
-810 SANRTY
+810 AANRTY
-816 QKFKKQGLQVLKDFE
+816 QKFKKQGLQALKDFE
-831 LNNLAIDERTT
+831 LNNLAIDERIT
-842 DAELEAIV
+842 DAEIQAIV
-850 KEINRRQEVRVAKGE
+850 KEINRREEIRIGKGE
-865 DNAVQK
+865 EKNAVQK
-871 RSTKGVS
+871 RSTKGVP

-884 AGKGVPSED
+884 TGKRVPSED
-893 TEKRTVATKS
+893 TERVEAATEDEQADEEVSARTLEETAREEWDTKAEQYGLPTYDELSPEVQDDWQASVETGNTKLADMNIVFERNKPEFS
-903 KADEKGRSV
+903 KA
-912 EVSNA
+912 
-917 LAIIDRAEKAKLSL
+917 AEK
-931 NGIMPSDWQVG
+931 V
-942 KSIAPGQMY
+942 
-951 AVAKRTIENN
+951 
-961 PDFALDVLKLASRNT
+961 
-976 QLDLAKQ
+976 
-983 APKEMG
+983 
-989 TLVKSKTENVW
+989 
-1000 TLDEEAEIAWNTNAE
+1000 
-1015 KLGLFVYDA
+1015 
-1024 LPEEAQQDWK
+1024 
-1034 DSVESGNISP
+1034 
-1044 RDMQTVFEN
+1044 
-1053 NQGAITE
+1053 
-1060 ADEKL
+1060 
-1065 NEQIDELKTI
+1065 
-1075 ELDALEEHYGNSR
+1075 
-1088 ESNEFFIK
+1088 
-1096 VKNDVAA
+1096 
-1103 YVNKGA
+1103 
-1109 QAVDAAIRSII
+1109 
-1120 KSIANGL
+1120 
-1127 MAIAVVFNPAQLT
+1127 
-1140 TTDFDFPLFV
+1140 
-1150 SETRAVTMPAPAVAE
+1150 
-1165 MSSVATKAYEI
+1165 
-1176 SAPAFVKANQTFFIA
+1176 
-1191 DKPNGKIHLFDKT
+1191 
-1204 GKHIASS
+1204 
-1211 DSLYGKQAGDRLTEE
+1211 
-1226 QRTKPMAAMS
+1226 
-1236 ETDKIT
+1236 
-1242 PAGTFTVQVVASSE
+1242 
-1256 YAGGYTLHMSD
+1256 
-1267 KQGYLGGLAI
+1267 
-1277 HSVYTGNAKENRLG
+1277 
-1291 KLLSQDL
+1291 
-1298 KDKKISFGC
+1298 
-1307 INTSPDFFINKVL
+1307 
-1320 PKIGDMENAGVVV
+1320 
-1333 IPDAQDTLAQYIE
+1333 
-1346 PTFEEVTTPV
+1346 
-1356 PKTERRGAQQ
+1356 
-1366 LAAKEEK
+1366 
-1373 PQFSKT
+1373 
-1379 AEGKKGSNAE
+1379 KGSDAE
-1389 ALRKEL
+1389 ALRSEL
-1395 KDFIGAENLRRLEIY
+1395 KDFIGAENLRRLEIF
-1410 QSIDDIPVNIRAIV
+1410 QSINDIPVNIRAIV

-1433 VFRSKAY
+1433 VLRSKAY
-1440 LIADNIAEGT
+1440 LIADNIPEGA

-1464 LQQMLTEKQFDNLV
+1464 LQQMLTERQFDSLV
-1478 DTVTAWAA
+1478 DTVTSWAA
-1486 KDDNSVESR
+1486 KNDGSREST

-1520 IEEAVLEGINPTAID
+1520 IEEAVLAGVNPTATD
-1535 LKTPIGRW
+1535 MKTPIGRW
-1543 FRTLWAAFKTALR
+1543 FRSLWAAFKTALR

-1568 EDVINLAYGAAR
+1568 VDVVNLAYGAAR

-1586 WHGTAADFRKFSTNF
+1586 WHGTAADFRKFNTDF
-1601 IGTGEGQQAFGWGVY
+1601 MGTGEGAQAYGWGIY
-1616 LAQRAGIAKG
+1616 LAQRLGIAKG
-1626 YFEKDV
+1626 YFEQDV
-1632 QNRNRFPTTTATYK
+1632 KKRNQMPTTTATYK
-1646 GMNRNQLQIAM
+1646 GMDRDQLQRAM
-1657 LDAELTD
+1657 LDAEQTD
-1664 PEKYAEYQVARLI
+1664 PEKYVEYRVARQL

-1687 KSKITQTQIDGYVE
+1687 KSKITQAQIDGYVE
-1701 YEKKMLEGA
+1701 YEKKMLTGIT
-1710 DLPVWDDYTQSLAVK
+1710 DLNMEEWDFKTQSMRVVPV
-1725 AINEA
+1725 NEV
-1730 AKDGI
+1730 AKK
-1735 RRKIAAAAKMKAS
+1735 RVEQQIAAASKMKES

-1754 KGGEGNLMRVDINAR
+1754 KGVVGNLMRVDINAT
-1769 SEELLDLDKPIKDQ
+1769 SNELLDLDKTLKQQ
-1783 PYIYNILE
+1783 PYIQGILAE
-1791 NLKGDAE
+1791 RMPTDLQELLVDEVNLD
-1798 NVLQAVLGNE
+1798 
-1808 QVFLDQITGHDLYF
+1808 FDDMTGFDLYF
-1822 GIKRL
+1822 GLKYIENRTGDVSLSGLPDLDIKK
-1827 ALNDP
+1827 DMTP
-1832 QWLLAAVKNKEA
+1832 DQI
-1844 TATGE
+1844 
-1849 QAQRV
+1849 
-1854 VSQFLYEQGIK
+1854 VSMFLDSIGIK
-1865 GSQFADSKSRNL
+1865 GNQFADVKSRNL
-1877 AYAAYTDKKDVDT
+1877 ARAAYVNKMDVDT
-1890 KNITRNIIMFNDEDI
+1890 KNITRNIVIFNDDNI
-1905 FRVASLVGA
+1905 FRVASLTNA
-1914 EPERI
+1914 EPEKI
-1919 QFSKARLNQARQAAA
+1919 QFSKARLNQARQTAA

-1977 KYLPSAKKYVQLVKA
+1977 KYLPSAKRYVQLVKA

-2018 KGVGENSV
+2018 RGVGENSV

-2055 ARFDAFP
+2055 TRFEAFP
-2062 AAAQNLIKEVFNHGR
+2062 VAAQNLIKEVFNHGR

-2113 LTKKKANSLSEYRTL
+2113 LTKKKANSLAEYRTL

-2155 LDQENIRD
+2155 LDQESIRD

-2168 PDQVAEANKK
+2168 PDQIAEANKK

-2246 QDSNTTDKSERAIN
+2246 QDSNTTDKSERTIN

-2320 LRDMKKEAD
+2320 LRDMKEEA
-2329 SRVPGRAERRRYY
+2329 RKGTEGTRAERSRYY

-2393 LVGAKHGYDKSWKEF
+2393 VVGAKHGYDKSWREF
-2408 TRAYSDIA
+2408 TRAYTDIA
-2416 SVIRK
+2416 SVIRR
-2421 HGLGEESYNKLP
+2421 HGLGEDSYNKLP
-2433 QDVRDVVEDLVN
+2433 QDVKDVVEELVN

-2514 DSVIYRTH
+2514 DSIIYRTH

-2667 SRKGVAE
+2667 SRRGVAE

-2828 PQEQVARER
+2828 PQEQAKRER

>member
-30 TGLSPMEVAGYLGVS
+30 TGLSPMEVAGYLGIS

-55 DYAIEFANAVASLPK
+55 DYVIEFGNAVASLPK

-106 QLNRSMQSE
+106 QLGRSMQSE
-115 DLGEQAAGAFRYV
+115 DLGEQAAGAFKYV
-128 KENPMLAASQ
+128 KENPLLAASQ
-138 ALGSFVGPG
+138 AIGSFVGPG

-152 GKMIGGALGLTEKGV
+152 GRMIGGALGLTERGV
-167 ARAGLTGGSTAG
+167 ARAGLAGGSTAG
-179 AVLAG
+179 GVLAG

-204 PIEERA
+204 PIEEREQ
-210 DIATR
+210 IATR

-240 AAGTKSILRT
+240 AAGTKSILKT
-250 TGAEAA
+250 TAAEAG
-256 SEFVEEGATKLSANL
+256 SEFVEEGVTKLSANL
-271 AAGQAAPSIQP
+271 AAGEFAPTIQP
-282 MTGVIG
+282 LSGVIG

-307 NRVTAPGSLLAGSTN
+307 NRVTAPNSLLPGSTN
-322 ISTGEATTPDGN
+322 ISTGEGKTPDEN
-334 AINKAIDVNSSE
+334 AINKAIDANSSE

-354 EAYVGPQVPEQA
+354 EALVGPQPPEQA

-373 AQVAAVQQAQ
+373 AQVAAAQQAQ

-394 KQQEAQAAFDSISST
+394 KQQETQAAFDEISST
-409 YGIQPTQVAGR
+409 YGVQPTQVAGR
-420 YTVAGKTL
+420 YNIAGKTL
-428 FTQADATKFVTELD
+428 FSQADATKFLAELD
-442 ALNKNKTPE
+442 ALNKDKTPE

-457 AVLSS
+457 ATLSS
-462 GAIKVP
+462 GAVKVP

-474 SVNASAVKFLSDIGI
+474 AVNAAAVKFLSEWGI
-489 DSSVDKVDAAERTE
+489 DTSADKAEAAERAE
-503 FLISNLEG
+503 VLISTLEG

-541 LASETTKGA
+541 LASETNTTKGA

-577 GIVGPVRPDQVRPI
+577 GLVGPVRPDQIRPV

-604 NVGPGS
+604 DVGPGS
-610 VRTRV
+610 VRPRV
-615 EPGTSGGDNAIPS
+615 EPSTSGGDNAIPS
-628 VGQEQKAQVIPDDRL
+628 VGQEQETQVIPDDRL
-643 SALAEIRKI
+643 EAIERIRTI
-652 VESAFGTRDAGI
+652 VNSAFGTRDGGI
-664 VMEYLTGEKTSR
+664 VMEYLTGEKTSVQ
-676 EIAKQYDVSDARV
+676 IADEYGVSDARI
-689 AQIAGPTAQET
+689 AQIAGPKAQET

-705 LAAGKRLGYGKDEI
+705 FEAAKRLGYTKDQI
-719 YSLLEIASETA
+719 YNLMVVATA
-730 EDTETQTTTEEDLD
+730 ETEAATEAETLTEQDLD
-744 FEAVAAREAAVSDE
+744 FEAAAAREAAVSDE
-758 SGPTMAEE
+758 AGPSMAED

-773 EQALGREET
+773 EQTLGREET
-782 GEKEGGGASGFRV
+782 TEKEGGGASGFRV
-795 FNPQESGGTELEDAS
+795 FNPQESGATELEDAS
-810 SANRTY
+810 AANRTY
-816 QKFKKQGLQVLKDFE
+816 QKFKKQGLQALKDFE
-831 LNNLAIDERTT
+831 LNNLAIDERIT
-842 DAELEAIV
+842 DAEIQAIV
-850 KEINRRQEVRVAKGE
+850 KEINRREEIRIGKGE
-865 DNAVQK
+865 EKNAVQK
-871 RSTKGVS
+871 RSTKGVP

-884 AGKGVPSED
+884 TGKRVPSKD
-893 TEKRTVATKS
+893 TERVEAATEDEQADEEVSARTLEETAREEWDTKAEQYGLPTYDELSPEVQDDWQASVETGNTKLADMNIVFERNKPEFS
-903 KADEKGRSV
+903 KAV
-912 EVSNA
+912 E
-917 LAIIDRAEKAKLSL
+917 R
-931 NGIMPSDWQVG
+931 G
-942 KSIAPGQMY
+942 
-951 AVAKRTIENN
+951 
-961 PDFALDVLKLASRNT
+961 
-976 QLDLAKQ
+976 
-983 APKEMG
+983 
-989 TLVKSKTENVW
+989 
-1000 TLDEEAEIAWNTNAE
+1000 
-1015 KLGLFVYDA
+1015 
-1024 LPEEAQQDWK
+1024 
-1034 DSVESGNISP
+1034 ES
-1044 RDMQTVFEN
+1044 
-1053 NQGAITE
+1053 
-1060 ADEKL
+1060 
-1065 NEQIDELKTI
+1065 
-1075 ELDALEEHYGNSR
+1075 
-1088 ESNEFFIK
+1088 
-1096 VKNDVAA
+1096 
-1103 YVNKGA
+1103 
-1109 QAVDAAIRSII
+1109 
-1120 KSIANGL
+1120 
-1127 MAIAVVFNPAQLT
+1127 
-1140 TTDFDFPLFV
+1140 
-1150 SETRAVTMPAPAVAE
+1150 
-1165 MSSVATKAYEI
+1165 
-1176 SAPAFVKANQTFFIA
+1176 
-1191 DKPNGKIHLFDKT
+1191 
-1204 GKHIASS
+1204 
-1211 DSLYGKQAGDRLTEE
+1211 
-1226 QRTKPMAAMS
+1226 
-1236 ETDKIT
+1236 
-1242 PAGTFTVQVVASSE
+1242 
-1256 YAGGYTLHMSD
+1256 
-1267 KQGYLGGLAI
+1267 
-1277 HSVYTGNAKENRLG
+1277 
-1291 KLLSQDL
+1291 
-1298 KDKKISFGC
+1298 
-1307 INTSPDFFINKVL
+1307 
-1320 PKIGDMENAGVVV
+1320 
-1333 IPDAQDTLAQYIE
+1333 
-1346 PTFEEVTTPV
+1346 
-1356 PKTERRGAQQ
+1356 
-1366 LAAKEEK
+1366 
-1373 PQFSKT
+1373 
-1379 AEGKKGSNAE
+1379 SNAE
-1389 ALRKEL
+1389 EIRQEL
-1395 KDFIGAENLRRLEIY
+1395 KDFIGGENLRRVEVF
-1410 QSIDDIPVNIRAIV
+1410 QSVKDLPLDAKIAA
-1424 NPTAEDQGF
+1424 NPKAGDQAF
-1433 VFRSKAY
+1433 VWKNKAY
-1440 LIADNIAEGT
+1440 LIADNIKPGT
-1450 GRAVFMHEVGSHLG
+1450 ARAVFMHEVGSHLG
-1464 LQQMLTEKQFDNLV
+1464 IQKMLTEKQFDYLV
-1478 DTVTAWAA
+1478 DTVLEWAK
-1486 KDDNSVESR
+1486 KDDGSIESV
-1495 IAIKALE
+1495 IAKKALE
-1502 RAAGVSDEQAN
+1502 RSTGVENEQAN

-1520 IEEAVLEGINPTAID
+1520 IEEAVLHDIDPTATKPD
-1535 LKTPIGRW
+1535 TQLGRW
-1543 FRTLWAAFKTALR
+1543 FRTLWAAFKTAIR
-1556 RLNLFNP
+1556 RLNTFDP
-1563 DKLSA
+1563 DKIDA
-1568 EDVINLAYGAAR
+1568 QDIINIAYGAAR
-1580 LEIAGT
+1580 LEIGGT
-1586 WHGTAADFRKFSTNF
+1586 WHGTAASFRRFDQRF
-1601 IGTGEGQQAFGWGVY
+1601 MGTGEGAQAFGWGTY
-1616 LAQRAGIAKG
+1616 LAQKAGIAYQYWKTDVKNKT
-1626 YFEKDV
+1626 KDV
-1632 QNRNRFPTTTATYK
+1632 GYRYKGRSVRDLRRSVMATFSKTGDDIETNVALDVIRRMKSPVSAMMGLSVKNPTVLQAIKAEIESWQKRIDNNDIGTRSGTNQRFIDALNKLNPIDFSTAT
-1646 GMNRNQLQIAM
+1646 
-1657 LDAELTD
+1657 
-1664 PEKYAEYQVARLI
+1664 
-1677 VDNESFVNGA
+1677 
-1687 KSKITQTQIDGYVE
+1687 
-1701 YEKKMLEGA
+1701 EGV
-1710 DLPVWDDYTQSLAVK
+1710 P
-1725 AINEA
+1725 
-1730 AKDGI
+1730 
-1735 RRKIAAAAKMKAS
+1735 
-1748 DFGPPP
+1748 
-1754 KGGEGNLMRVDINAR
+1754 GNLMRVDINAR
-1769 SEELLDLDKPIKDQ
+1769 PEELLDLDKKVKDQ
-1783 PYIYNILE
+1783 PYIYNILK
-1791 NLKGDAE
+1791 NLPDD
-1798 NVLQAVLGNE
+1798 QAMVIEAALGNAGVLLE
-1808 QVFLDQITGHDLYF
+1808 EATGHDLYF
-1822 GIKRL
+1822 GIKAL
-1827 ALNDP
+1827 ALGDP
-1832 QWLLAAVKNKEA
+1832 RWLVKAVKDKEVLA
-1844 TATGE
+1844 SGQ

-1865 GSQFADSKSRNL
+1865 GNQFKDATSRKN
-1877 AYAAYTDKKDVDT
+1877 TSEERIT
-1890 KNITRNIIMFNDEDI
+1890 KNIVMFSDEDI
-1905 FRVASLVGA
+1905 FRALSLVGA
-1914 EPERI
+1914 DTEKV
-1919 QFSKARLNQARQAAA
+1919 QFSKAGLNAARQTAA

-1943 IRGPLQQITDN
+1943 IRGPLQAITDN

-1970 DLADLAA
+1970 DLADLAS
-1977 KYLPSAKKYVQLVKA
+1977 KYLPSAKRYVQLVKA

-2018 KGVGENSV
+2018 RGVGENSV

-2055 ARFDAFP
+2055 TRFEAFP
-2062 AAAQNLIKEVFNHGR
+2062 VVAQNLIKEVFDHGR

-2113 LTKKKANSLSEYRTL
+2113 LTKKKANSLAEYRTL

-2155 LDQENIRD
+2155 LDQESIRD

-2168 PDQVAEANKK
+2168 PDQIAEANKK

-2246 QDSNTTDKSERAIN
+2246 QDSNTTDKSERTIN

-2320 LRDMKKEAD
+2320 LRDMKEEA
-2329 SRVPGRAERRRYY
+2329 RKGTKGTRAERSRYY

-2393 LVGAKHGYDKSWKEF
+2393 VVGAKHGYDKAWKEF
-2408 TRAYSDIA
+2408 TRAYTDIA

-2421 HGLGEESYNKLP
+2421 HGLSEESYSKLP

-2461 STEDSKLDK
+2461 STEDSKFDK

-2514 DSVIYRTH
+2514 DSIIYRTH

-2550 IQLSLMARLFNDAFA
+2550 IQLSLIARLFNDAFA

-2590 GVMGLPGFAALS
+2590 GVMGLPGFGALA

-2624 AIGDDTLADLI
+2624 AIGNDVLADLI

-2719 KGYRFATEG
+2719 KGFRFATEG

-2828 PQEQVARER
+2828 PQEQAKRER

>member
-106 QLNRSMQSE
+106 QLGRSMQSE

-210 DIATR
+210 EIATR

-271 AAGQAAPSIQP
+271 AAGEFAPSIQP

-307 NRVTAPGSLLAGSTN
+307 NRVTAPGSLLPGSTN
-322 ISTGEATTPDGN
+322 LSTGEATTPDGN

-366 GPPVPSS
+366 GPPAPSS
-373 AQVAAVQQAQ
+373 AQVAAAQQAQ

-394 KQQEAQAAFDSISST
+394 KQQEAQQAFIEVAST
-409 YGIQPTQVAGR
+409 YGFTPNASGAFNLGKILIRTPEIAQQYITQFEIANKDKSPTQKA
-420 YTVAGKTL
+420 L
-428 FTQADATKFVTELD
+428 F
-442 ALNKNKTPE
+442 
-451 QKSLIG
+451 G
-457 AVLSS
+457 AAISS
-462 GAIKVP
+462 GAVP
-468 LKSTAK
+468 LKPGVTPKAIAT
-474 SVNASAVKFLSDIGI
+474 SVNTFLNNWQLTGIDDKAEAAEWVNTTIGTIEGASAVKE
-489 DSSVDKVDAAERTE
+489 AAPLNE
-503 FLISNLEG
+503 FYRS
-511 PKALKEADELNNF
+511 
-524 YKALTGKDAPA
+524 LTGQDAPA
-535 FVALQQ
+535 FSTLLEA
-541 LASETTKGA
+541 ATESKPTKTKGA
-550 KNEKQQLRVPT
+550 KNEKQQLPVPT

-604 NVGPGS
+604 NVGQGS

-615 EPGTSGGDNAIPS
+615 EPGTSGGGNAIPS
-628 VGQEQKAQVIPDDRL
+628 VEQKQETQVIPDDRL

-719 YSLLEIASETA
+719 YSLLETVSETA

-816 QKFKKQGLQVLKDFE
+816 QKFKKQGLQALKDFE
-831 LNNLAIDERTT
+831 LNNLAIDDRIT
-842 DAELEAIV
+842 DAEIEAIV
-850 KEINRRQEVRVAKGE
+850 KEINRREQIRIGKGE

-893 TEKRTVATKS
+893 TERVEAATEDEQADEEISTRTLEEQARDSWDSRAEQYGLPKYDELSPEVQDDWQASVETGNTKLADMNIVYERNQPEFS
-903 KADEKGRSV
+903 KA
-912 EVSNA
+912 
-917 LAIIDRAEKAKLSL
+917 AE
-931 NGIMPSDWQVG
+931 
-942 KSIAPGQMY
+942 
-951 AVAKRTIENN
+951 
-961 PDFALDVLKLASRNT
+961 
-976 QLDLAKQ
+976 
-983 APKEMG
+983 
-989 TLVKSKTENVW
+989 
-1000 TLDEEAEIAWNTNAE
+1000 
-1015 KLGLFVYDA
+1015 
-1024 LPEEAQQDWK
+1024 
-1034 DSVESGNISP
+1034 
-1044 RDMQTVFEN
+1044 
-1053 NQGAITE
+1053 
-1060 ADEKL
+1060 
-1065 NEQIDELKTI
+1065 
-1075 ELDALEEHYGNSR
+1075 
-1088 ESNEFFIK
+1088 
-1096 VKNDVAA
+1096 
-1103 YVNKGA
+1103 
-1109 QAVDAAIRSII
+1109 
-1120 KSIANGL
+1120 
-1127 MAIAVVFNPAQLT
+1127 
-1140 TTDFDFPLFV
+1140 
-1150 SETRAVTMPAPAVAE
+1150 
-1165 MSSVATKAYEI
+1165 
-1176 SAPAFVKANQTFFIA
+1176 
-1191 DKPNGKIHLFDKT
+1191 
-1204 GKHIASS
+1204 
-1211 DSLYGKQAGDRLTEE
+1211 
-1226 QRTKPMAAMS
+1226 
-1236 ETDKIT
+1236 
-1242 PAGTFTVQVVASSE
+1242 
-1256 YAGGYTLHMSD
+1256 
-1267 KQGYLGGLAI
+1267 
-1277 HSVYTGNAKENRLG
+1277 
-1291 KLLSQDL
+1291 
-1298 KDKKISFGC
+1298 
-1307 INTSPDFFINKVL
+1307 
-1320 PKIGDMENAGVVV
+1320 
-1333 IPDAQDTLAQYIE
+1333 
-1346 PTFEEVTTPV
+1346 
-1356 PKTERRGAQQ
+1356 RG
-1366 LAAKEEK
+1366 
-1373 PQFSKT
+1373 
-1379 AEGKKGSNAE
+1379 KGSNAE
-1389 ALRKEL
+1389 TLRAEL
-1395 KDFIGAENLRRLEIY
+1395 KDFIGAENLRRLEIF
-1410 QSIDDIPVNIRAIV
+1410 QSINDIPVNIRAIV
-1424 NPTAEDQGF
+1424 NPTAGDQGF

-1440 LIADNIAEGT
+1440 LIADNIQEGT

-1495 IAIKALE
+1495 IAVRALE

-1520 IEEAVLEGINPTAID
+1520 IEEAVLEGINPTATD

-1556 RLNLFNP
+1556 RLNLVDP

-1586 WHGTAADFRKFSTNF
+1586 WHGTAASFRRFDQRF
-1601 IGTGEGQQAFGWGVY
+1601 MGTGEGAQAFGWGTY
-1616 LAQRAGIAKG
+1616 LAQRAGIAYQYWKTDVKNKTKDTGYRYKG
-1626 YFEKDV
+1626 RSAKDLRRAV
-1632 QNRNRFPTTTATYK
+1632 MATFSKTGDDIETNVALDVIRRMKKPVSAMMGLSVKNLTPLQAIKAEIAEWQKRIDNKEIGTLSGMNQRFIDALNKLNPLDFSTAT
-1646 GMNRNQLQIAM
+1646 
-1657 LDAELTD
+1657 
-1664 PEKYAEYQVARLI
+1664 
-1677 VDNESFVNGA
+1677 ESV
-1687 KSKITQTQIDGYVE
+1687 
-1701 YEKKMLEGA
+1701 
-1710 DLPVWDDYTQSLAVK
+1710 P
-1725 AINEA
+1725 
-1730 AKDGI
+1730 
-1735 RRKIAAAAKMKAS
+1735 
-1748 DFGPPP
+1748 
-1754 KGGEGNLMRVDINAR
+1754 GNLMRVDINAR
-1769 SEELLDLDKPIKDQ
+1769 PDELLDLDKRISAQKN
-1783 PYIYNILE
+1783 IENILME
-1791 NLKGDAE
+1791 RMQKDLQEALVDETNLD
-1798 NVLQAVLGNE
+1798 
-1808 QVFLDQITGHDLYF
+1808 FSDMTGHDLYF
-1822 GIKRL
+1822 GLKSLEMRDGMVSGLVRTFDNINK
-1827 ALNDP
+1827 ADE
-1832 QWLLAAVKNKEA
+1832 AVSKY
-1844 TATGE
+1844 
-1849 QAQRV
+1849 
-1854 VSQFLYEQGIK
+1854 LYELGIK
-1865 GSQFADSKSRNL
+1865 GNQFADAKSR
-1877 AYAAYTDKKDVDT
+1877 KDTPEAEV
-1890 KNITRNIIMFNDEDI
+1890 TRNIVMFSDEDI

-1914 EPERI
+1914 EPEKI
-1919 QFSKARLNQARQAAA
+1919 QFSKARINQARQAAA

-1959 KKGLPFAAFTE
+1959 KKGLPYFAFTE

-2055 ARFDAFP
+2055 DRFDAFP
-2062 AAAQNLIKEVFNHGR
+2062 DAAQNLIKEIFNHGR

-2082 MQDAVINNIN
+2082 MQDAVISNIN

-2421 HGLGEESYNKLP
+2421 HGLSEESYNKLP

-2461 STEDSKLDK
+2461 STEDSKFDK
-2470 FGRATEYLR
+2470 VGRAAEYLR

-2500 EARTNNKANAINYA
+2500 EARNNNKANAINYA

-2565 GQDADTRRIGRRAL
+2565 GQDAQTRQIGRRAL

-2613 EPDNPELAMRR
+2613 EPDNPELALRR
-2624 AIGDDTLADLI
+2624 AIGDDTIADLLL
-2635 VKGVPAAL
+2635 KGVPAAL
-2643 GVDLSGKLGMGQ
+2643 GVDLSGKLGMGN

-2667 SRKGVAE
+2667 SRKGIAE

-2689 KAADGIS
+2689 KAADGVS